1 MIDFNLIKLTMEIK
15 IGRSACLIHCCRL
28 KWNCCW
34 SSVYSFRQFSMGK
47 FKQFIHVSWIWV
59 WMDISFPSAYNM
71 ESCLCKK
78 IRRVGFRVLKSTWS
92 GGHQIWDLNLDHVQK
107 ITCSQQLVF
116 FSDEKLKS
124 EPKPA
129 VRFVP
134 VFFFFTASIEVFT
147 SVTSG

>member
-1 MIDFNLIKLTMEIK
+1 MEIK

-34 SSVYSFRQFSMGK
+34 SWVYSFRQFSMGK

-116 FSDEKLKS
+116 FFRWEVEKRAKTS
-124 EPKPA
+124 
-129 VRFVP
+129 RQIRSRI
-134 VFFFFTASIEVFT
+134 FFFYCVYRGIYVSDFWLVSINSKVE
-147 SVTSG
+147 